1 MNATGAPLPLSP
13 GLRHSER
20 QTVTP
25 RQTVPAVE
33 PDWPGFRDMPA
44 VFATAMMIGFIEQ
57 TCVQALRGH
66 LSAGQHTVGTQIAV
80 SHVAA
85 TPVGMTV
92 TATVELIA
100 VEGRSLLF
108 AVSCRDDMG
117 LIGEGTHRRAI
128 VDLPRFLARLEQKAR
143 PSRTT

>member
-1 MNATGAPLPLSP
+1 MHSPEAPLPLNP

-20 QTVTP
+20 QTVTL

-57 TCVQALRGH
+57 TCIQALRSY
-66 LSAGQHTVGTQIAV
+66 LSAGQHTVGTQIEV

-108 AVSCRDDMG
+108 AVSCRDDAG

-128 VDLPRFLARLEQKAR
+128 IDLPRFLARLDQKTR
-143 PSRTT
+143 PSGAA